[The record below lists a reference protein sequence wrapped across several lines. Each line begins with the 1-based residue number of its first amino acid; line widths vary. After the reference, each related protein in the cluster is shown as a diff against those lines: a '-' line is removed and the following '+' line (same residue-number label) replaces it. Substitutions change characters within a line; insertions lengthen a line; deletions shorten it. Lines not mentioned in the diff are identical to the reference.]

1 MGKTAPPAKVQS
13 RGHEIA
19 DVDARALIWSAAAV
33 VITMIA
39 CAYIVDVLVVA
50 SAPDFEGIQDI
61 GRPAAEALAEVP
73 RPISRGLPSTPIQGP
88 EALVR
93 SKEAL
98 LHGYGW
104 VDREATIARIPIE
117 RAMKL
122 IVNEG
127 LPDFGGGSAVKRRR

>member
-1 MGKTAPPAKVQS
+1 MGKNAPSAKAQS

-19 DVDARALIWSAAAV
+19 DVDARALIWGAVAV

-39 CAYIVDVLVVA
+39 CAYIVDVLIGA
-50 SAPDFEGIQDI
+50 SAPDNEGIQNF
-61 GRPAAEALAEVP
+61 GRPAAEALAKPP
-73 RPISRGLPSTPIQGP
+73 RPPSRGLPSTPIQGP
-88 EALVR
+88 EALAR
-93 SKEAL
+93 RKEAL

-104 VDREATIARIPIE
+104 VDKKATIARIPIE

-127 LPDFGGGSAVKRRR
+127 LPDFGEGSAVKRRR